1 MGVQSWKHWGKRRT
15 ALYIVSS
22 LYWPWTAIPT
32 EKLACEPRRIFFFS
46 DSARRAPH
54 LTSTEEDTL
63 WTFFIAHRV
72 YIFVKDLRR
81 CTVSEISHFIKQS
94 DISGMCMCL
103 CFSWMEDF
111 HRKKKIVIVLY
122 FLFFIFMIKRDKI
135 RFCILTFKM
144 PEYDG
149 LTYLFVLC
157 SWLCF

>member
-32 EKLACEPRRIFFFS
+32 EKLACEPRRIFFSS

-54 LTSTEEDTL
+54 LTCTEEDTL

-81 CTVSEISHFIKQS
+81 CMVSEISHFINS
-94 DISGMCMCL
+94 LIFVECVCV
-103 CFSWMEDF
+103 CVF
-111 HRKKKIVIVLY
+111 HEWKTFIEKKKIVIVLY
-122 FLFFIFMIKRDKI
+122 FLFFIFMIKLDKI
-135 RFCILTFKM
+135 KFCILTFKM

-149 LTYLFVLC
+149 LTHLFVLC